1 MKDKKIFKYLELKG
15 LYNQL
20 VHKRCDV
27 SEVTDK
33 AIYKKRREWE
43 NPKDE
48 DYFYTYVFTSSVEL
62 EVI

>member
-1 MKDKKIFKYLELKG
+1 MRDKKIFKYLELKG

-33 AIYKKRREWE
+33 AINKKRRQWE
-43 NPKDE
+43 NIKNE
-48 DYFYTYVFTSSVEL
+48 DYFYTYVFTSSVKL